1 MILDKIAERLL
12 QPINTSV
19 ISILGMFSVFLGVW
33 LTLPFDSLSNELIGN
48 KHYYEWI
55 VGTAMVIPGATIVI
69 GALMDKMHA
78 LTIVTGLGF
87 YVWFGLM
94 VLTLILNWQSG
105 WWIVALMIAIYCGFV
120 HLNLRVN
127 RNNLPNKNY
136 SSKI

>member
-19 ISILGMFSVFLGVW
+19 ISILGMFSVLLGFW
-33 LTLPFDSLSNELIGN
+33 LILPFDSLSTELIGSN
-48 KHYYEWI
+48 SYEWMI
-55 VGTAMVIPGATIVI
+55 GLGMGLPGMTIVF
-69 GALMDKMHA
+69 GALTDRMPA
-78 LTIVTGLGF
+78 LTLGTGAGF

-94 VLTLILNWQSG
+94 VLTLIMNWQSG
-105 WWIVALMIAIYCGFV
+105 WWIVALMIAVYCGFV

-127 RNNLPNKNY
+127 RNNLQNKKY